1 MDNSKKVDYI
11 IQCMAASGLDANIQR
26 VQTTHRLKL
35 AEFWGIKEGSRVLEI
50 GCGQGDTTAVLAYLV
65 GEKGM
70 VHGIDIAS
78 PDYGAPLTLG
88 HSMGFLQ
95 ESDLGSRVK
104 VDFEFDILS
113 NEVHFPD
120 GYFDFVI
127 LSHSSWY
134 LDSFEELRVILKVL
148 KKWGNT
154 LCYAEWDT
162 RIKTDEQVP
171 HFLSIL
177 IQAQYECFK
186 KNSFSNV
193 RTLFTPMDAMEIAG
207 SCGWNVVAQQSFP
220 SSELQDAEWEIAH
233 TLNHFEEELASIKN
247 MPMKLENLI
256 RSEIKLLG
264 DSVGGNRL
272 LSMSTY
278 SFVAR

>member
-1 MDNSKKVDYI
+1 MDNSKKVDDI
-11 IQCMAASGLDANIQR
+11 IGFMATSEIYSHIQR
-26 VQTTHRLKL
+26 VQTAHRLKL
-35 AEFWGIKEGSRVLEI
+35 AEFWGIREGSRVLEI

-65 GEKGM
+65 GEDGL

-88 HSMGFLQ
+88 QSIGFLQ
-95 ESDLGSRVK
+95 ESGLGSRIK

-134 LDSFEELRVILKVL
+134 LNSFEELQEILKVL

-162 RIKTDEQVP
+162 RIKTAEQVP

-177 IQAQYECFK
+177 IQAQYECLK

-193 RTLFTPMDAMEIAG
+193 RTLFTPMDAKEIAK
-207 SCGWNVVAQQSFP
+207 SSGWNVIAEKSFP
-220 SSELQDAEWEIAH
+220 SSELQDAEWEIEH
-233 TLNHFEEELASIKN
+233 TLNHFEEELAAIKS

-264 DSVGGNRL
+264 DSVGENSP